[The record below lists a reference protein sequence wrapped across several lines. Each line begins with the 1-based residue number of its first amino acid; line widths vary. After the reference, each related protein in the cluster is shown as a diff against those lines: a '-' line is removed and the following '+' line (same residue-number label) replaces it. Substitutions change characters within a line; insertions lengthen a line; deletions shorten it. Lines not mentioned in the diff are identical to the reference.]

1 MDDAREYNTGVKIE
15 DLLRSQPFA
24 SRPVRP
30 RSTSEQLDSLQR
42 LSRVLVDDPERVL
55 QELVQAA
62 REMCNAD
69 SAGISL
75 EATSADG
82 VPVFHWAA
90 LTGTYESFRDATP
103 PQAYMPCLVCINE
116 QRPQVIHVPS
126 RHFSKLLSVDALPIT
141 DGLLLPWNA
150 EGQRATIWVLAHE
163 RAAAFD
169 MADYQIMQ
177 ALAAFAATAYNIVLR
192 HRQQL
197 SEAVRLGSA
206 AMANDLAHRINN
218 PLQSVTN
225 SLFLAQGGGP
235 QAADH
240 TMQAALEVERL
251 SGLVRGLLAASKKPV
266 VH

>member
-1 MDDAREYNTGVKIE
+1 
-15 DLLRSQPFA
+15 
-24 SRPVRP
+24 
-30 RSTSEQLDSLQR
+30 
-42 LSRVLVDDPERVL
+42 
-55 QELVQAA
+55 
-62 REMCNAD
+62 
-69 SAGISL
+69 
-75 EATSADG
+75 

-90 LTGTYESFRDATP
+90 LTGTYEPFRDATP

-150 EGQRATIWVLAHE
+150 EGQRATIWVLAHD

-169 MADYQIMQ
+169 MADYQIMR

-197 SEAVRLGSA
+197 AEAVRLGSA
-206 AMANDLAHRINN
+206 SMANELAHRINN

-235 QAADH
+235 GAVDH
-240 TMQAALEVERL
+240 TVQAALEVERL
-251 SGLVRGLLAASKKPV
+251 SGLVKGLLAASKKSA